1 VAEQQSRRTILF
13 AGLIGIAG
21 LFFGH
26 GVGAQPL
33 KAGAEPLAPL
43 KADQVVIY
51 KARRMLDLMRGGKV
65 IASFHIMLGEH
76 PVGAKLR
83 NGDGRTPEGFYIID
97 GRNPYS
103 AYHLS
108 LHISYPNEID
118 RLSSEDAGVAAGGAI
133 YIHGMPPEFGHTDPI
148 GYFKDWTDGCVA
160 VGNKA
165 IEQIWDAVDVG
176 TEVVIRP

>member
-1 VAEQQSRRTILF
+1 MTDKLLRRTVLF
-13 AGLIGIAG
+13 AGAVGIAG
-21 LFFGH
+21 LLLGH
-26 GVGAQPL
+26 GAAAQPL
-33 KAGAEPLAPL
+33 KAGAEPPGRL
-43 KADQVVIY
+43 KADQVAIY
-51 KARRMLDLMRGGKV
+51 KARRTLDLMRGGKM

-97 GRNPYS
+97 GRNPTS

-118 RLSSEDAGVAAGGAI
+118 RLSSADARVQAGGAI
-133 YIHGMPPEFGHTDPI
+133 YIHGMPSEFGHTDPI
-148 GYFKDWTDGCVA
+148 GYFKDWTDGCIA